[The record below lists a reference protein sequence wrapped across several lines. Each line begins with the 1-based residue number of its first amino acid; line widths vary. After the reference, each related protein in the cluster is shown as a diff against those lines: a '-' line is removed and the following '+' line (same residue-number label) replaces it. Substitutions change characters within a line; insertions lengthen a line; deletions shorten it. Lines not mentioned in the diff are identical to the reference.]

1 MKITLL
7 SLLIFNVL
15 FLSGQDLTK
24 SDTTGAAQAFTQEL
38 NYQDSVLTEKEF
50 MNWVGQYHP
59 ISQQADLMEEQGN
72 MLVRSG
78 RGGFD
83 PTLFYDFV
91 DKDFK
96 EKNYYDLAQVGL
108 KIPTWYGVEFKTGW
122 DYAYGN
128 YTNPMDNTPDKGL
141 GYVGVGVNLGK
152 GLLMDKRRAQLLKAK
167 QYQQMNINERN
178 SLLNDLYRDAIYQ
191 YWEWS
196 AAYKKKELLTS
207 TLENATDRFQ
217 GLLTLAKYG
226 ELSALDTL
234 EAFTQIQAVQT
245 EVFEAEAKFLQ
256 ETFELNNFLWGEN
269 LEPLNIDGLYPEELM
284 VKINSDDF
292 YVQIDTA
299 KSLIDSHPVLM
310 SYSNKLQTL
319 VVEKRLK
326 AEYLKPKIKL
336 QYNLLTDNFQLNP
349 GEYTTNNYKWGINVS
364 MPIFLR
370 KERGDLSLMK
380 IKIEQQQYE
389 NRLKQ
394 QEILAKIKTYEAKT
408 EALFKQGKSY
418 QRAVEGYEALLR
430 QEELKLQQ
438 GSSSL
443 FKLTVRE
450 IKMFRANLKLVDLHL
465 KLVQSA
471 TAYTHSGGQLYSFF

>member
-1 MKITLL
+1 MRISVFILL
-7 SLLIFNVL
+7 AFNVL
-15 FLSGQDLTK
+15 FLLGQNLIEKK
-24 SDTTGAAQAFTQEL
+24 SVGDPSFLSQEL
-38 NYQDSVLTEKEF
+38 DYQDTILTEKEF
-50 MNWVGQYHP
+50 MNWVSKYHP
-59 ISQQADLMEEQGN
+59 ISQQAELMKQQGD

-91 DKDFK
+91 DNDFK

-141 GYVGVGVNLGK
+141 GYVGIGVNLGK

-196 AAYKKKELLTS
+196 ASHKKMELLTS
-207 TLENATDRFQ
+207 TLENASNRFQ
-217 GLLTLAKYG
+217 GLLTLAEYG

-256 ETFELNNFLWGEN
+256 ETFELNNFLWGQN
-269 LEPLNIDGLYPEELM
+269 LEPLNIDGLYPDELM
-284 VKINSDDF
+284 MKINSNDF

-299 KSLIDSHPVLM
+299 KSLIESHPILM

-349 GEYTTNNYKWGINVS
+349 GEYSTNNYKWGINVS

-370 KERGDLSLMK
+370 KERGDLSLIK
-380 IKIEQQQYE
+380 IKIEQQQYK

-394 QEILAKIKTYEAKT
+394 QEILAKIKTYEAK
-408 EALFKQGKSY
+408 
-418 QRAVEGYEALLR
+418 
-430 QEELKLQQ
+430 
-438 GSSSL
+438 
-443 FKLTVRE
+443 TVRE

-471 TAYTHSGGQLYSFF
+471 TAYTHSGGQLYNMNIGPPN